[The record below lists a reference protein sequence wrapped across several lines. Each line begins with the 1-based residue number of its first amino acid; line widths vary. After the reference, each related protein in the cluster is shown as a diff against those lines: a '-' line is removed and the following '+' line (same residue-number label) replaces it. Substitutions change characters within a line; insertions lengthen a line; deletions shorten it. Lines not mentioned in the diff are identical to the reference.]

1 MSFSKIAVVA
11 GAMFVSGVAAHGR
24 VSGITADGVW
34 YEGYNPSFQ
43 YAQVAPVVAG
53 WSDPQD
59 LSNGFIAP
67 DAYGTSDIICH
78 LGATNAKGYV
88 NVTAGSVVNL
98 QWTTWPESHHGPV
111 LDYLA
116 ACTGNDCTTVDKTS
130 LEFFK
135 IDGVGLI
142 DDTTV
147 PGTWAS
153 DQLIANN
160 NSWSVTIPDSLAPG
174 GYVLRHE
181 IIALHSAEQADG
193 AQNYPQCVNLWVSG
207 TGSATPSSSDTTLGT
222 ALYKESDAGIEV
234 NIYASLASYD
244 VPGPTQW
251 ASATASVVQ
260 SGGAVATGA
269 AAVSAVSSPSSAVPS
284 SVESSS
290 AAVVASSSAQ
300 TTPEVI
306 ASTSASSAAV
316 VATSSAVAAS
326 SVAPV
331 AASSSIK
338 TSCTKKSSSST
349 TAVAAVVTSA
359 PAGNVVTDIITDYV
373 TVTDIVTVTVT
384 AGAA

>member
-1 MSFSKIAVVA
+1 M
-11 GAMFVSGVAAHGR
+11 
-24 VSGITADGVW
+24 
-34 YEGYNPSFQ
+34 
-43 YAQVAPVVAG
+43 
-53 WSDPQD
+53 
-59 LSNGFIAP
+59 
-67 DAYGTSDIICH
+67 
-78 LGATNAKGYV
+78 
-88 NVTAGSVVNL
+88 
-98 QWTTWPESHHGPV
+98 
-111 LDYLA
+111 
-116 ACTGNDCTTVDKTS
+116 
-130 LEFFK
+130 
-135 IDGVGLI
+135 GLI

-160 NSWSVTIPDSLAPG
+160 NSWSVTIPKSLAPG

-207 TGSATPSSSDTTLGT
+207 TGSATPTSSDTTLGT

-251 ASATASVVQ
+251 VSATASVVQ

-269 AAVSAVSSPSSAVPS
+269 APVSSEASSAASAVTS

-300 TTPEVI
+300 STSEVI
-306 ASTSASSAAV
+306 ASTSASSAAGI
-316 VATSSAVAAS
+316 ATSSAVAAS
-326 SVAPV
+326 SVVPV
-331 AASSSIK
+331 AASSSLK
-338 TSCTKKSSSST
+338 TSCTKKSSAT
-349 TAVAAVVTSA
+349 TAAAPVVTSA